1 MAPLTSTRCC
11 CLSSRYRGSR
21 TGVEIF
27 RVRLVVSRLV
37 MPSMCRWRRIRSIT
51 TDFGILRSASRVG
64 TAGQNAGRREA
75 VLSAPLMVLLVVV
88 LADCWI
94 TTGTLVDS
102 CDLLCAAGWLF
113 LSPDAQINIVF
124 FKFDLN

>member
-21 TGVEIF
+21 TGVESF
-27 RVRLVVSRLV
+27 KVRLVVSRLV

-75 VLSAPLMVLLVVV
+75 VLSAPLIVLLLV
-88 LADCWI
+88 LVDCWI
-94 TTGTLVDS
+94 TTGTLVHS
-102 CDLLCAAGWLF
+102 CELRWYRWL
-113 LSPDAQINIVF
+113 AV
-124 FKFDLN
+124 